1 MKTTLTAF
9 ASLFLTVSAAAAP
22 TPPRPVLIAATPITG
37 APAGSQAW
45 RIRYRT
51 IGTAGRAEATG
62 IVVVPDGPAPTG
74 GRDIVAWTHGTTGIA
89 DACAPSANTWK
100 YDIIAGLPDMLA
112 RGYAVVAPD
121 YIGLGSPGVH
131 PFLVGPDTAHA
142 VLDAVRAARAVPGAN
157 TSNRFAVWGE
167 SQGGHAALWTGQ
179 LAKAY
184 APDLDLMGVAAAAPA
199 TDLVA
204 NIAGG
209 TNPAVRA
216 LLTSFAAASW
226 SGVYHVPLSTIAR
239 PAGVDLIHRLARN
252 CVTIDGFRLGT
263 KIGLA
268 RMTYVLRNVDLAKSP
283 AWGPLM
289 RRNSVATTPV
299 GAPLFVVQGSADVII
314 APAATR
320 AFVGKMCRAGQP
332 VRFVTDGGDHVTA
345 AKRNAAVA
353 VGWIGDRFA
362 GKPAPDDCAGLR

>member
-1 MKTTLTAF
+1 MKMFIAV
-9 ASLFLTVSAAAAP
+9 AAVSAGSASS
-22 TPPRPVLIAATPITG
+22 RPVLIAAAPVAG
-37 APAGSQAW
+37 APPGARAW
-45 RIRYRT
+45 RIEYRT
-51 IGTAGRAEATG
+51 VGTAGPAVASG
-62 IVVVPDGPAPTG
+62 LVIVPDGPAPAG

-89 DACAPSANTWK
+89 DACAPSENTWK
-100 YDIIAGLPDMLA
+100 FDIIAGLPAMLS

-142 VLDAVRAARAVPGAN
+142 VLDAVRAARAVPRAN
-157 TSNRFAVWGE
+157 LGRRFAVWGE

-179 LAKAY
+179 LAAKY
-184 APDLDLMGVAAAAPA
+184 APDLELKGVAAAAPA

-204 NIAGG
+204 NISGG
-209 TNPAVRA
+209 TNAAVRA
-216 LLTSFAAASW
+216 LLTSYAAASW

-268 RMTYVLRNVDLAKSP
+268 RMTYVLRNVDLATSP

-289 RRNSVATTPV
+289 RRNSVPTTALGV
-299 GAPLFVVQGSADVII
+299 PLFVAQGSADVII
-314 APAATR
+314 APAVTR
-320 AFVGKMCRAGQP
+320 DFVGKLCRAGQP
-332 VRFVTDGGDHVTA
+332 VRFLTDGGDHITA
-345 AKRNAAVA
+345 AKRTAIATID
-353 VGWIGDRFA
+353 WIGERFD
-362 GKPAPDDCAGLR
+362 GKPAPDDCGGLR